1 MYRIAVIDDEPKIL
15 KGLTDL
21 LRKEFSGQAEIESF
35 QTTSALLEYAKEHQI
50 DILITDISMPDMD
63 GLKLSV
69 KLRMKYPFLKI
80 IIISGYS
87 RFDYAK
93 TAISLQVCEYLLKP
107 VDHEKMI
114 GVVNRAI
121 QELDSAKLAQLDM
134 VSPEESRQY
143 YEMMMIRA
151 IRYSDD
157 ESLGWLKHYGFESCA
172 MCFLL
177 FEFTP
182 RPGLNDNVL
191 FQETFRFLRPTGY
204 HQMFI
209 QVSPFRFLLVTPQ
222 EKDGL
227 RRIEKFLE
235 RQKRHSIRCSVGI
248 SRPVLSCEEIQT
260 AYHQA
265 LSMVKMELYHSEN
278 RVYEYHAAATPDY
291 DCEKLS
297 LAILNHLISSEEE
310 KLDRDILDLFT
321 RFKQDHLD
329 ILRLQEVLKNVIEQ
343 MQPILFHNGVAGEE
357 FEEVTIQL
365 DLIDQYH
372 LLAELEEDFVRFLN
386 KMKDKIIVVKNL
398 RLEQNLDQAIDYMK
412 TYFYQD
418 LSLEEV
424 ADHAGLNASY
434 FSTTF
439 KKYTGS
445 NFVAYL
451 MSLRI
456 EHAKRLL
463 RDPNYKILQIAQES
477 GFHDTRYFA
486 KIFKKNVGITPSE
499 YRNIVLQLNKKS

>member
-1 MYRIAVIDDEPKIL
+1 M
-15 KGLTDL
+15 
-21 LRKEFSGQAEIESF
+21 
-35 QTTSALLEYAKEHQI
+35 
-50 DILITDISMPDMD
+50 
-63 GLKLSV
+63 
-69 KLRMKYPFLKI
+69 
-80 IIISGYS
+80 
-87 RFDYAK
+87 
-93 TAISLQVCEYLLKP
+93 
-107 VDHEKMI
+107 
-114 GVVNRAI
+114 
-121 QELDSAKLAQLDM
+121 
-134 VSPEESRQY
+134 
-143 YEMMMIRA
+143 
-151 IRYSDD
+151 
-157 ESLGWLKHYGFESCA
+157 
-172 MCFLL
+172 
-177 FEFTP
+177 
-182 RPGLNDNVL
+182 
-191 FQETFRFLRPTGY
+191 
-204 HQMFI
+204 
-209 QVSPFRFLLVTPQ
+209 
-222 EKDGL
+222 
-227 RRIEKFLE
+227 
-235 RQKRHSIRCSVGI
+235 
-248 SRPVLSCEEIQT
+248 
-260 AYHQA
+260 
-265 LSMVKMELYHSEN
+265 
-278 RVYEYHAAATPDY
+278 
-291 DCEKLS
+291 
-297 LAILNHLISSEEE
+297 
-310 KLDRDILDLFT
+310 
-321 RFKQDHLD
+321 
-329 ILRLQEVLKNVIEQ
+329 
-343 MQPILFHNGVAGEE
+343 
-357 FEEVTIQL
+357 